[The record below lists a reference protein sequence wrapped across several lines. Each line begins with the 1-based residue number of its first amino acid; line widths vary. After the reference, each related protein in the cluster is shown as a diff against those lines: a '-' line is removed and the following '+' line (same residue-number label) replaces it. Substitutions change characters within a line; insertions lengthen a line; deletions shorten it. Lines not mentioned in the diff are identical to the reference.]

1 MEIGKPVPFDIIKAS
16 GYSHIYDAV
25 KVLPDGQMLPVTCD
39 TEKEAHKLFRAARQ
53 RGELKVI
60 RRRLVIYIGKRG
72 A

>member
-1 MEIGKPVPFDIIKAS
+1 MEIGKPISGEIIKAS
-16 GYSHIYDAV
+16 GYSHIYEAV

-39 TEKEAHKLFRAARQ
+39 TDKEAYRLFRAARQ
-53 RGELKVI
+53 RGLKVM